1 MHSNSAIEYLKAFK
15 DSDLLGLKNWFS
27 DNIKLTDWNVNAHGI
42 ESASQDYTNI
52 FQSLSSVVI
61 EIVNLYETNSTVSAE
76 LLTSAKEA
84 ATIKVVDILSFDSH
98 GKNQEKEE
106 ADVLINAT
114 PIGMCPDNW
123 SMPVCEHFLD
133 SCRAVM
139 DMVMS
144 PFETKLI
151 QYALLRG
158 KLVAP
163 GYQVGLEQVKAQFF
177 LYTGV
182 AAPPKA
188 MQEAMKQLVGGE
200 GMQSEPK

>member
-1 MHSNSAIEYLKAFK
+1 MNGHS
-15 DSDLLGLKNWFS
+15 
-27 DNIKLTDWNVNAHGI
+27 I
-42 ESASQDYTNI
+42 ESVIQDYANI

-61 EIVNLYETNSTVSAE
+61 EIVNLFETNLTVRTES
-76 LLTSAKEA
+76 LISAKEIG
-84 ATIKVVDILSFDSH
+84 TVKVVDILSFGSH
-98 GKNQEKEE
+98 GQNREKEE
-106 ADVLINAT
+106 VDVLINAT
-114 PIGMCPDNW
+114 PIGMCPDNG

-151 QYALLRG
+151 QYALSRG

-182 AAPPKA
+182 AAPQKA
-188 MQEAMKQLVGGE
+188 MQEAMKQLVGGK
-200 GMQSEPK
+200 GMQSELK